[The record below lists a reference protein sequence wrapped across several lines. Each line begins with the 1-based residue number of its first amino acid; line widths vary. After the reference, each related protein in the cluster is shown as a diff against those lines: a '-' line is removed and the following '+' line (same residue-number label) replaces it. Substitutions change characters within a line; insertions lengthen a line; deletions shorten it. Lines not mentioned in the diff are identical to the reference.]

1 MDTVGVERAPG
12 EQEEDTGTPLRGRSS
27 PDFVRP
33 NMSGDLTIVLI
44 GNSGAVE
51 TGPGNIILGREEFNP
66 KTTVLPQIR
75 AIRTEVS
82 GRGLSVVNMLGLLNA
97 GLSEEEAVRQ
107 TGRCVSLCEQGIQAF
122 LLVIPLGQLTDEEK
136 GGVEWIQRRFGE
148 RAVGFTMLLLIY
160 GDELGSS
167 SVEESLRGNRELGL
181 LVDRCE
187 GRYHPCRKS
196 CSRQAEVTELL
207 QKIDSM
213 VSGNR
218 DSCYTREMYKEVELR
233 LQEVEKMIRQ
243 PEKPV
248 AKRQEELEEMKR
260 RMEEKIQ
267 NLQEKLQSKEEEIK
281 EKELKIKDL
290 EGKISEGS
298 SGRECVRMV
307 LIGRTGCGRSASGNT
322 ILGREEFLSKA
333 RTTAVTRDLQ
343 KGTGEVE
350 GRPVAVV
357 DTPGLFDT
365 EEVRGE
371 IVKCFSLLAP
381 GPHVFLLVIQVGRFT
396 REERDTVKIIT
407 ETFGEKAALYTL
419 VLFSHG
425 DNLRNET
432 IEQYIQ
438 EEADELQ
445 QVIENCG
452 NRYHVF
458 NNSEK
463 GHLSQV
469 TELLEKIDRM
479 VRENGGGGCYTSE
492 MSQEAGVQT
501 EQGRRVKE
509 TKEELQR
516 QREGLQK
523 REVELLKREVEIHK
537 REGELQRQREEMMG
551 RVEELQ
557 SQGGEMKRK
566 EEELQRQRE
575 ELQRQREGLQKRE
588 VEIHKREEELRRQGE
603 GLQIQRE
610 ELQRQ
615 GEETKG
621 REEEL
626 QSQGIEL
633 KRKEKELLRQ
643 REEMMVREE
652 KLQRLREETKG
663 REEELQR
670 LREETKGREEEL
682 QSQEGEMKRKEEG
695 LQRQREGLQ
704 RQREGLQKREVEIHK
719 REEEIRRQ
727 GEGLQ
732 IQREELQRQGEETK
746 GREEELQSQGIELKR
761 KEKELLRQR
770 EELQR
775 QREEM
780 KGREEELQS
789 QGGEMKI
796 KEEELQRQREGLQR
810 EREELQR
817 QGEETKGREEGLQSQ
832 GIELKRKEKE
842 LLRQR
847 EELQRQREEMKGREE
862 ELLRQREGL
871 QRQREELR
879 AQSQR
884 ECEQLK
890 RRMEEELQKRDK
902 EIKLKRDKRI
912 QQLEE
917 KRKKPVAGQNSEL
930 RILLVGKT
938 GAGKSAAGNTILG
951 REAFRSECS
960 PSTVTKHCEK
970 ETGEVSG
977 RSVAVIDIPGLFE
990 TELSNDEVIREI
1002 LTCVSLTS
1010 PGPHVFLVVLQL
1022 GRFTQ
1027 EEQETVKLIQKTF
1040 GERAAYYT
1048 MVLFTR
1054 GDELRGKSI
1063 EVFLSG
1069 SADLKQF
1076 VSHCGGRYHVF
1087 NNMNPGDRSQ
1097 VTELL
1102 EKIDRMVVRNGG
1114 GCFTNDL
1121 YPEAERAIREE
1132 YERILR
1138 ERVPE
1143 IRRQEEELERIYRG
1157 EELEKKKREIR
1168 RQEERRARRQAEKEK
1183 CLLQ

>member
-1 MDTVGVERAPG
+1 
-12 EQEEDTGTPLRGRSS
+12 
-27 PDFVRP
+27 
-33 NMSGDLTIVLI
+33 
-44 GNSGAVE
+44 
-51 TGPGNIILGREEFNP
+51 
-66 KTTVLPQIR
+66 
-75 AIRTEVS
+75 
-82 GRGLSVVNMLGLLNA
+82 MLGLLNA
-97 GLSEEEAVRQ
+97 GLSEEEVVRQ

-148 RAVGFTMLLLIY
+148 RAVGFTMLLLTY

-187 GRYHPCRKS
+187 GRYHSCRKS

-281 EKELKIKDL
+281 ERELKIKDL

-343 KGTGEVE
+343 KGAGEVE

-396 REERDTVKIIT
+396 REERDTIKIIT

-492 MSQEAGVQT
+492 MFQEAGVRT

-537 REGELQRQREEMMG
+537 REEGLQRQREEMMG
-551 RVEELQ
+551 R
-557 SQGGEMKRK
+557 K
-566 EEELQRQRE
+566 
-575 ELQRQREGLQKRE
+575 
-588 VEIHKREEELRRQGE
+588 
-603 GLQIQRE
+603 E

-615 GEETKG
+615 GG
-621 REEEL
+621 
-626 QSQGIEL
+626 
-633 KRKEKELLRQ
+633 
-643 REEMMVREE
+643 EMM
-652 KLQRLREETKG
+652 G

-670 LREETKGREEEL
+670 
-682 QSQEGEMKRKEEG
+682 
-695 LQRQREGLQ
+695 
-704 RQREGLQKREVEIHK
+704 
-719 REEEIRRQ
+719 Q
-727 GEGLQ
+727 G
-732 IQREELQRQGEETK
+732 
-746 GREEELQSQGIELKR
+746 
-761 KEKELLRQR
+761 
-770 EELQR
+770 
-775 QREEM
+775 EEM
-780 KGREEELQS
+780 KGREEELH
-789 QGGEMKI
+789 G
-796 KEEELQRQREGLQR
+796 QREEMM
-810 EREELQR
+810 ERKEELQR
-817 QGEETKGREEGLQSQ
+817 QG
-832 GIELKRKEKE
+832 
-842 LLRQR
+842 
-847 EELQRQREEMKGREE
+847 EEMKGREE
-862 ELLRQREGL
+862 ELLRQRVEL

-890 RRMEEELQKRDK
+890 RRMEEELQKRDE
-902 EIKLKRDKRI
+902 EIKLRDKRI
-912 QQLEE
+912 QQLQE

-930 RILLVGKT
+930 RILLVGKR
-938 GAGKSAAGNTILG
+938 GVGKSAAGNTILG
-951 REAFRSECS
+951 REEFRSDLS
-960 PSTVTKHCEK
+960 PSTGTKQCEK
-970 ETGEVSG
+970 GTGEVSG
-977 RSVAVIDIPGLFE
+977 RSVAVIDTPGLFD
-990 TELSNDEVIREI
+990 TELSNDEVTDEI
-1002 LTCVSLTS
+1002 VKSMSLS
-1010 PGPHVFLVVLQL
+1010 FPGPHVFLVVLQL

-1027 EEQETVKLIQKTF
+1027 EEKDTVKLIQETF
-1040 GERAAYYT
+1040 GERACKYT
-1048 MVLFTR
+1048 MVLFTH
-1054 GDELRGKSI
+1054 GDT
-1063 EVFLSG
+1063 LSG
-1069 SADLKQF
+1069 ITIESYIEENKNLNDFVKQCNNR
-1076 VSHCGGRYHVF
+1076 HHVF
-1087 NNMNPGDRSQ
+1087 NNKNKEDRSQ
-1097 VTELL
+1097 VTALIN
-1102 EKIDRMVVRNGG
+1102 KIEQMVRENGG
-1114 GCFTNDL
+1114 GYFTNDM
-1121 YPEAERAIREE
+1121 YQEAERAIREE
-1132 YERILR
+1132 QERILR
-1138 ERVPE
+1138 E
-1143 IRRQEEELERIYRG
+1143 G
-1157 EELEKKKREIR
+1157 NWDWHSD
-1168 RQEERRARRQAEKEK
+1168 EERLLCENARDRAERNNSFLRRLGIVAGAGVGTAGIRAEAAAGVEIGAAVGILGGPVGIAVGAAVGLAAGTAAGAVKANIEKLKEEARK
-1183 CLLQ
+1183 CRVQ